1 MTRQEQIEKAAT
13 AKSRGETPYFFD
25 AFIAGAKWADRHP
38 DISMV
43 SALAYEAGRNDAI
56 NEACEWLEQN
66 AYHYCDDIDTLHESA
81 LIGDFRHTMKGGQL

>member
-1 MTRQEQIEKAAT
+1 MTRQESIKQQ
-13 AKSRGETPYFFD
+13 AKLLCNTVSPEEYF
-25 AFIAGAKWADRHP
+25 IMGAEWADRHP

-56 NEACEWLEQN
+56 KEACEWLEQN

-81 LIGDFRHTMKGGQL
+81 LIGDFRHVMIGG